1 MSEMN
6 NLMTYQDFVGSVV
19 YSASDRIFHGKIEFV
34 VDLVTFEGSSVEEL
48 EQAFK
53 EAVDD
58 YIALCEE
65 LGKSPEKAF
74 AGTFNVRMKPEL
86 HRKAAIR
93 SLEKGVSLNQFV
105 NEAVTRYVSS
115 TGR

>member
-1 MSEMN
+1 MS
-6 NLMTYQDFVGSVV
+6 NLMSYKDFVGSVV
-19 YSASDRIFHGKIEFV
+19 YSAADRVFHGKIEFV
-34 VDLVTFEGSSVEEL
+34 VDLVTFEGSSVSEL

-58 YIALCEE
+58 YVALCNEI
-65 LGKSPEKAF
+65 GKMPERPF
-74 AGTFNVRMKPEL
+74 AGTFNIRVKPEL
-86 HRKAAIR
+86 HRKAALK

-105 NEAVTRYVSS
+105 SEALTQYVSS